1 MHTDI
6 TPIPAL
12 KDNYIWAIIN
22 RTNNTVLI
30 VDPGEAEPVN
40 TFLHEHKLTLS
51 GILLTH
57 HHWDHTNGAASLSKQ
72 HHVPV
77 IGPEKDRIA
86 GLTRA
91 VHEGD
96 EVNIAGFPLTFKV
109 MEIPGHTLGHI
120 AYYSPGMLFCGD
132 TLFAA
137 GCGRIFEGTPP
148 QMFATLQKLAA
159 LPDDTNVYCAHEYTV
174 NNLRF
179 AEVVEPDNANIQ
191 KRMQKVRELR
201 EQQLP
206 SLPSTLGE
214 EKATNPFLRCD
225 TVDEFTRLRKLKDD
239 FR

>member
-12 KDNYIWAIIN
+12 KDNYIWAIMN

-40 TFLHEHKLTLS
+40 AFLHEHKLTLA

-57 HHWDHTNGAASLSKQ
+57 HHWDHTNGVASLGKQ

-91 VHEGD
+91 VKEGD
-96 EVNIAGFPLTFKV
+96 EVNIDGFPFTFKV

-120 AYYSPGMLFCGD
+120 AYYSRGMLFCGD

-179 AEVVEPDNANIQ
+179 AELAEPDNATIQ

-201 EQQLP
+201 DQHLP

-225 TVDEFTRLRKLKDD
+225 TVDEFTRLRKWKDD